1 MSDEGRD
8 SAPADALVCFGI
20 TGDLA
25 HKMILPALYAMVK
38 HGTLN
43 VPVIGVAFSHWD
55 LARLRERARESVA
68 HSAAEST
75 TSRPWTGCFPCSAT
89 WTPTTTTRTRIGN

>member
-25 HKMILPALYAMVK
+25 HKKIFPALYAMVK
-38 HGTLN
+38 QGVLN
-43 VPVIGVAFSHWD
+43 VPMIGVAFPHWS
-55 LARLRERARESVA
+55 LEQLRQRARDSVA
-68 HSAAEST
+68 A
-75 TSRPWTGCFPCSAT
+75 
-89 WTPTTTTRTRIGN
+89 